1 MSSPTPITPIQSMTT
16 VLEDEVQRPKV
27 IDDAA
32 LFIDDEVKSKRGF
45 SGTLIKGGYA
55 VVKRLNKGRMIHE
68 VLEGLLPEFVAS
80 IEPLHVRFRDDGGA
94 HAAGFGAFL
103 AAHGDEA
110 TQALLGVTDKRAERT
125 RHNVIKSTYTK
136 LRPRAEEHVKTG
148 LPGLGKLIDK
158 YTRG

>member
-1 MSSPTPITPIQSMTT
+1 MGSATTIKSMTT
-16 VLEDEVQRPKV
+16 VLEDEALRPLV
-27 IDDAA
+27 IEDAA
-32 LFIDDEVKSKRGF
+32 VFIDEEVKSKKGF

-80 IEPLHVRFRDDGGA
+80 IEPLHARFRDDAGA
-94 HAAGFGAFL
+94 HAGGFGSYL
-103 AAHGDEA
+103 EQHGDEA
-110 TQALLGVTDKRAERT
+110 TQSLLGVTDKRAERT

-136 LRPRAEEHVKTG
+136 LRPRAEEHVKAG